1 MVATHL
7 KCDARE
13 AAGRRR
19 GSVIT
24 CPRLPN
30 PFVMMGWKPAT
41 FLFRTLTDLMHT
53 GQHFTKRQLAKR
65 GTLEPYASLQALNRA
80 MSLL

>member
-1 MVATHL
+1 M
-7 KCDARE
+7 
-13 AAGRRR
+13 
-19 GSVIT
+19 
-24 CPRLPN
+24 
-30 PFVMMGWKPAT
+30 MMGWKPAT